1 MGMKSIT
8 REFINIGCDIL
19 KRTELTP
26 EQEEK
31 LCDELMMLVGRY
43 APNNNH
49 LLNWSKPT
57 KIEKED
63 N

>member
-1 MGMKSIT
+1 MGMNIT
-8 REFINIGCDIL
+8 RVFINTGCDIL
-19 KRTELTP
+19 KQTKLTP

-43 APNNNH
+43 TPDH
-49 LLNWSKPT
+49 GISDDKEQT

-63 N
+63 Y

>member
-1 MGMKSIT
+1 MNVT
-8 REFINIGCDIL
+8 RVFINTGCDIL
-19 KRTELTP
+19 KRAKLTP

-43 APNNNH
+43 APDNGV
-49 LLNWSKPT
+49 LVDTEQT

-63 N
+63 Y